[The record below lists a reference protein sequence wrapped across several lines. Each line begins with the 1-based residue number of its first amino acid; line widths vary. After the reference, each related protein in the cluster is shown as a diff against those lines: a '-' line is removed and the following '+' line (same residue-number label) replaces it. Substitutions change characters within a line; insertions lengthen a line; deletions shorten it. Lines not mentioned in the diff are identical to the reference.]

1 MWRADNQWSLCG
13 DQCSVFGVLGV
24 RCSVLGA
31 RYWVPRSGDS
41 HVMMSVTRGRVSR
54 DGARLPMGSGLVFYR
69 FYSKFIER
77 NALRCEVR
85 CGALERVTA
94 G

>member
-1 MWRADNQWSLCG
+1 
-13 DQCSVFGVLGV
+13 
-24 RCSVLGA
+24 
-31 RYWVPRSGDS
+31 
-41 HVMMSVTRGRVSR
+41 
-54 DGARLPMGSGLVFYR
+54 MGSGLVFYR
-69 FYSKFIER
+69 FYSKLIER

>member
-1 MWRADNQWSLCG
+1 
-13 DQCSVFGVLGV
+13 
-24 RCSVLGA
+24 
-31 RYWVPRSGDS
+31 
-41 HVMMSVTRGRVSR
+41 
-54 DGARLPMGSGLVFYR
+54 MGSGLVFYR

-77 NALRCEVR
+77 NALRREVR